1 MEHRKDALVAAS
13 VFVQAVAD
21 YAESQPGL
29 VATVGQLTV
38 QPGAANVVPGEVTLS
53 LDVRHADDAVR
64 LRASKVLVDIAGK
77 IAHTRGIAVTTNQ
90 VSENGRV
97 QCSQHL
103 TSMLAQAEGA
113 LGQEGAHLAGGAG
126 HAAVERAG
134 VTDVAMLSVR

>member
-21 YAESQPGL
+21 YAESRPGL

-64 LRASKVLVDIAGK
+64 LRASKVLVDIAWK
-77 IAHTRGIAVTTNQ
+77 IAHNRGIAVTTNQ
-90 VSENGRV
+90 VSENGTV
-97 QCSQHL
+97 HSSHNA
-103 TSMLAQAEGA
+103 TS
-113 LGQEGAHLAGGAG
+113 
-126 HAAVERAG
+126 
-134 VTDVAMLSVR
+134 TPT